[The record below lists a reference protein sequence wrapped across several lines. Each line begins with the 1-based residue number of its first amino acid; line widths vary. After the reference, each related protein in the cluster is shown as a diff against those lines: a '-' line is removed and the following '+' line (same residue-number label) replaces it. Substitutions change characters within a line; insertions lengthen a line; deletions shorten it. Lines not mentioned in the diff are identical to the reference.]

1 MVANLATKHFLSE
14 ADYLE
19 GEKIS
24 EIKHE
29 YSEGEVY
36 AMTGASRN
44 HNIISS
50 NIARQLGNHLENTPC
65 ITFIA
70 DLKVKADNSFYYP
83 DVLVVCN
90 DDKGDDYYT
99 EFPVIIIEVLS
110 NSTRGRDRVTKMNAY
125 RTIPTLKEYVLIEQN
140 FVDIEICRRSSHW
153 QSEHYFL
160 GDKVT
165 FESLEL
171 TLSVES
177 IYQRVNNE
185 EMLKL
190 QCKAVKNEGVLY

>member
-19 GEKIS
+19 GEKVS

-29 YSEGEVY
+29 YINGDVY
-36 AMTGASRN
+36 AMAGASRN
-44 HNIISS
+44 HERIS
-50 NIARQLGNHLENTPC
+50 GNLFAKFLQHLENTPC
-65 ITFIA
+65 EPFSS

-110 NSTRGRDRVTKMNAY
+110 SSTRGRDKVTKMNAY
-125 RTIPTLKEYVLIEQN
+125 RTIPTLQEYVLIEQN

-160 GDKVT
+160 GGKVT

-177 IYQRVNNE
+177 IYQRVNNN
-185 EMLKL
+185 EMLQL
-190 QCKAVKNEGVLY
+190 QDKTVKI

>member
-1 MVANLATKHFLSE
+1 MVANLATQYHLSE
-14 ADYLE
+14 VEYLE
-19 GEKIS
+19 AEKTS
-24 EIKHE
+24 KFKHE

-36 AMTGASRN
+36 AMAGASRN
-44 HNIISS
+44 HERIS
-50 NIARQLGNHLENTPC
+50 GNLLAKFIQHLENTPC
-65 ITFIA
+65 EPFSS
-70 DLKVKADNSFYYP
+70 DLKVKANHSFYYP

-110 NSTRGRDRVTKMNAY
+110 DSTRGRDKVTKMNAY

-140 FVDIEICRRSSHW
+140 FIDIEICRRASNW

-165 FESLEL
+165 FESLDL
-171 TLSVES
+171 TLPVES

-185 EMLKL
+185 EMLEL
-190 QCKAVKNEGVLY
+190 QHKSIKT

>member
-1 MVANLATKHFLSE
+1 MVANLATKYHLSE
-14 ADYLE
+14 AEYLE
-19 GEKIS
+19 GEKTS

-29 YSEGEVY
+29 YSEGDVY
-36 AMTGASRN
+36 AMAGASRN

-65 ITFIA
+65 TTFVA
-70 DLKVKADNSFYYP
+70 DMKVKANDAFYYP
-83 DVLVVCN
+83 DVLVVCD

-110 NSTRGRDRVTKMNAY
+110 NSTRGRDKVTKMNAY
-125 RTIPTLKEYVLIEQN
+125 RTIPTLQEYVLIEQN

-153 QSEHYFL
+153 QSKHYFL

-165 FESLEL
+165 FESLEI

-177 IYQRVNNE
+177 IYQRVVNE
-185 EMLKL
+185 EMLEL
-190 QCKAVKNEGVLY
+190 QRKVVKT